1 VAVRHARVVRLRAGG
16 LPRLAGAP
24 ISTSSIAAAGAVE
37 AGRSGGDGVV
47 AAATVPRALSLARLT
62 PAPGSNRPHR
72 RKGRGEGSGMGKYAT
87 RGMKGAKSRAGGGVR
102 LGFEGGQ
109 SPLWRRTPKM
119 GYMPAA
125 LDTPWEPLNLDTL
138 QRAIDTG
145 KLSPSSGTITM
156 RTLVESGVLSRVR
169 HGVKLL
175 ARGADRFV
183 AQGLRLE
190 VSDASATAIAA
201 IEKAGGA
208 VTTVYH
214 TPLSLRALLSPDKFP
229 LPLKTPRPPPKRMSR
244 YTDPAKRGYLAPEV
258 QLRAVRER
266 LASGV
271 EPLQAGSVVAVHVQ
285 GTGQRQLA

>member
-1 VAVRHARVVRLRAGG
+1 L
-16 LPRLAGAP
+16 
-24 ISTSSIAAAGAVE
+24 STSTFAAAGAV
-37 AGRSGGDGVV
+37 AGSGGETGGVV
-47 AAATVPRALSLARLT
+47 PAAATPRSLSLARLT

-109 SPLWRRTPKM
+109 SPLWRRTPKI

-125 LDTPWEPLNLDTL
+125 LDTPWEPLNLDDL

-145 KLSPSSGTITM
+145 KLTPAAGTVTM
-156 RTLVESGVLSRVR
+156 RTLVEAGVLSRVK

-175 ARGADRFV
+175 GRGAERFV

-201 IEKAGGA
+201 VEKCGGS

-214 TPLSLRALLSPDKFP
+214 TPLSLRALLSPHKFP
-229 LPLKTPRPPPKRMSR
+229 LPLKTPRPPPKQMAR
-244 YTDPAKRGYLAPEV
+244 YTDGDKRGYLSPEV
-258 QLRAVRER
+258 QLRAIRER
-266 LASGV
+266 MAAGGSG
-271 EPLQAGSVVAVHVQ
+271 PDATSVMPVHVA
-285 GTGQRQLA
+285 GTGVQGRLA